1 MLFTEWNWDTA
12 KRVWQEEAKETG
24 IAIGKSEGI
33 AIGEAK
39 GITIGEAKVLDLV
52 AKGYSL
58 EQIKDMLKS

>member
-1 MLFTEWNWDTA
+1 MRQNVL
-12 KRVWQEEAKETG
+12 EAKETG
-24 IAIGKSEGI
+24 IAIGKLEGI

-39 GITIGEAKVLDLV
+39 ALDLM